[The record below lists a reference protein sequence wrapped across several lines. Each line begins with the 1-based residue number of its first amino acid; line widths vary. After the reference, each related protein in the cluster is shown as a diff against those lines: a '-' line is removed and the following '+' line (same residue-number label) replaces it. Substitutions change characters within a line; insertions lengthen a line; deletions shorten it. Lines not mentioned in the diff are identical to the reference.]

1 MSNIK
6 TIISEIEYR
15 LNVNTLERESPVSEL
30 QTNDI
35 GLVRIK
41 TLQPVICDPYKA
53 NRQTGGF
60 IIIDENNDTVAAGM
74 IE

>member
-1 MSNIK
+1 
-6 TIISEIEYR
+6 
-15 LNVNTLERESPVSEL
+15 
-30 QTNDI
+30 
-35 GLVRIK
+35 
-41 TLQPVICDPYKA
+41 LQPVICDPYKS

>member
-1 MSNIK
+1 
-6 TIISEIEYR
+6 
-15 LNVNTLERESPVSEL
+15 V
-30 QTNDI
+30 
-35 GLVRIK
+35 
-41 TLQPVICDPYKA
+41 CDPYVV